1 MNVLLLADR
10 PLELPYPFAVYDE
23 HAATLRTREET
34 FAARDLRQVQAR
46 LLALPYDRVVLLPP
60 FGIRILPFLSE
71 LDQESVD
78 IRSTSMLLRTP
89 RGFRGIHPLW
99 RALRSMVAMKNRVV
113 GVVGSGHTGRSALYA
128 ARRAGVRKLRLI
140 TRRAPI
146 DTLKLFDT
154 FSLTFHPVQ
163 PLQDFL
169 REVEVLFWC
178 APGEPERF
186 FLEALSPNITVVDV
200 RLPSSETPWP
210 GRVVRGEAVLARHL
224 EVSLEYPVD
233 V

>member
-1 MNVLLLADR
+1 MNALLLAR
-10 PLELPYPFAVYDE
+10 SPLELPYPLAVYDPTE
-23 HAATLRTREET
+23 GTLRIQEET
-34 FAARDLRQVQAR
+34 FPVRDLWEVQAR
-46 LLALPYDRVVLLPP
+46 LLSLPYPRVVLLPP

-71 LDQESVD
+71 LDQESMD

-89 RGFRGIHPLW
+89 QGFRGIHPLW
-99 RALRSMVAMKNRVV
+99 RALGRLVALKNRVV

-128 ARRAGVRKLRLI
+128 ARRAGARKLRLI
-140 TRRAPI
+140 TRRSPI
-146 DTLKLFDT
+146 DTLRLFDV

-163 PLQDFL
+163 PLQEFL

-178 APGEPERF
+178 APREPEGF
-186 FLEALSPNITVVDV
+186 FLEVLSPDVTVVDV
-200 RLPSSETPWP
+200 RLPSSQTPWP
-210 GRVVRGEAVLARHL
+210 GQVIRGETVLERHL